1 MLAVSPK
8 RSALTYLRLVLAIVL
23 LFVLF
28 GMIDLQKMGVTLAA
42 VNPHFVIAA
51 FLVMVFNYGLKTLRW
66 ASILWIQKS
75 NVTFWQ
81 IARVNFISIFLGN
94 FLPTSLSFDI
104 VRIYFVSQSTADPR
118 LGISSIFVD
127 RILGNFALA
136 VVTIIAFLAL
146 DQTGLLP
153 IRSMLSYGIVAF
165 LILTLG
171 VPLAFTSTAMMN
183 SLRRLLDRFAGK
195 VLFESVQDL
204 SRHLRLYWH
213 QTGVMM
219 KALTIAFLNLAI
231 AVFEVYLIAR
241 AFSAPVSIGYFFIF
255 IPLIIFLCTLPISLG
270 GLGIMEAG
278 LVFFFSRVGMPIE
291 TCLGTAL
298 VFRALQ
304 MMLLL
309 PGAVIYLADGFS
321 VKELPAQG

>member
-309 PGAVIYLADGFS
+309 PGVVIYLADGFS